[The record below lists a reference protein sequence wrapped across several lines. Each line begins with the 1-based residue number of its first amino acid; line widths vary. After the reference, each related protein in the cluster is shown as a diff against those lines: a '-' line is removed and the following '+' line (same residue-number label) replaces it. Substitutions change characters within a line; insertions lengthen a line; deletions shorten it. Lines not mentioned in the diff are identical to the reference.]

1 MPKPVAVEI
10 PHHLTQEEAK
20 ARLTNG
26 LTDARAKYGNY
37 ISGLQTNWNG
47 DRMEFS
53 GTVMA
58 QRLSGR
64 IDVLPQSV
72 RVEIDLP
79 TLLAMMAQKL
89 IPKIKTEGQKLLE
102 KKP

>member
-10 PHHLTQEEAK
+10 PHQLTQEEAK
-20 ARLTNG
+20 ARLVNG
-26 LTDARAKYGNY
+26 LADARSKYGNY
-37 ISGLQTNWNG
+37 ITGLQETWNG

-64 IDVLPQSV
+64 IDVLPNKV

-79 TLLAMMAQKL
+79 TLLGMLAEKL
-89 IPKIKTEGQKLLE
+89 LPKIKTEGQKLLE
-102 KKP
+102 KK